1 MALQSKQDHIQAEG
15 EISVTK
21 MCTPLANSA
30 AASLLVAGTPPLTS
44 FRVILELRVA
54 VEPAR
59 SPTRPC
65 GVTLQTFSFQIPAR
79 NTQTAAVLRSIIYT
93 AFY

>member
-1 MALQSKQDHIQAEG
+1 MQSKQDHIQAEG

-54 VEPAR
+54 DRKSVVQGTSVDFGGR
-59 SPTRPC
+59 R
-65 GVTLQTFSFQIPAR
+65 FIIKII
-79 NTQTAAVLRSIIYT
+79 VLYT
-93 AFY
+93 